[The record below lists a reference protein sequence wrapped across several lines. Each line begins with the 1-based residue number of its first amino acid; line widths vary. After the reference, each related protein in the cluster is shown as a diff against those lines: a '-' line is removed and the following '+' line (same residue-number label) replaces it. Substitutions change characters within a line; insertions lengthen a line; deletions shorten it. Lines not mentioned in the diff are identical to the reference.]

1 MIGYYENPI
10 LIIKGD
16 QQDAIRFMLKDRS
29 YALVKNPPKWFLTG
43 VIDVFSFNCGIRE
56 LNSDVPIEKCPYCLC
71 LDHNRIDDGWPQE
84 RFANE
89 FVQVDNNSTVSIPD
103 LDEFLAFVADKEL
116 VFNNHFIDV
125 GGDMESII
133 RSTITDC
140 FLLIKN
146 HKAELWKK
154 FYDIRIHLTRIGD
167 DASLPVDGLTSA
179 DIHDFTL
186 NYRLLDYLQK
196 ETKEYWR
203 KDPKDFS
210 LRFES
215 CSDKTAASYF
225 LKCIHPLPK
234 FSLEP
239 IGILCYRFSVLILPN
254 LTTREK
260 AKELTEEEKAF
271 DFVKGIDYKIDSI
284 QINTAT
290 CTPSIE
296 ELEAELIM
304 DLREMDV
311 D

>member
-29 YALVKNPPKWFLTG
+29 YALVKKPPKWFLSG

-71 LDHNRIDDGWPQE
+71 LDHNRSDEGRPQE

-89 FVQVDNNSTVSIPD
+89 FVQADNNSTVSVPD

-116 VFNNHFIDV
+116 VFNNHFIDA

-146 HKAELWKK
+146 HQSELWNNN
-154 FYDIRIHLTRIGD
+154 YDVRIYLTRIGD
-167 DASLPVDGLTSA
+167 DASICVDGLTSA
-179 DIHDFTL
+179 DIRDFTL
-186 NYRLLDYLQK
+186 NNRLLDYLQK
-196 ETKEYWR
+196 ETEEYWR

-225 LKCIHPLPK
+225 LKCVHPLPK
-234 FSLEP
+234 FSLVP
-239 IGILCYRFSVLILPN
+239 IGILCYRLSVFILPN
-254 LTTREK
+254 LITWER

-296 ELEAELIM
+296 ELEAELSM
-304 DLREMDV
+304 DLIEMK
-311 D
+311 